1 LDPHDPQQPSAAEL
15 RAFAYRLLG
24 RREYSVR
31 ELDQR
36 LQRKWPGLDQG
47 AAEEL
52 LQALVDENLLSDERF
67 AESYVRSQVQRHQG
81 PRKIRAN
88 LQARGVADSIIAGE
102 LERYAGEWTEL
113 ASAWLERQHPGDLD
127 FDARGKYYRRLANRG
142 FTHDQA
148 MDALNHHHSR
158 G

>member
-24 RREYSVR
+24 RREYSIR
-31 ELDQR
+31 ELGQR
-36 LQRKWPGLDQG
+36 LQRKWPGLDEG

-52 LQALVDENLLSDERF
+52 LHALVDENLLSDERF

-88 LQARGVADSIIAGE
+88 LQVRGVADPTIAE
-102 LERYAGEWTEL
+102 ALDRYASEWTAL
-113 ASAWLERQHPGDLD
+113 AGAWLARQHPGELD

-148 MDALNHHHSR
+148 MDAVNNHSSQ